1 MTENPNDEGR
11 GPRLDKAGAATPPAH
26 DTPKSAAAKL
36 FDIRLM
42 IGGLFVVYGVLLT
55 VSGFFT
61 SDKERAKAADININL
76 WLGLGMLALGLFFLA
91 WRQLNPIRID
101 PNPTDAEEAGHEH

>member
-1 MTENPNDEGR
+1 
-11 GPRLDKAGAATPPAH
+11 
-26 DTPKSAAAKL
+26 
-36 FDIRLM
+36 M

-91 WRQLNPIRID
+91 WRHLNPTRIER
-101 PNPTDAEEAGHEH
+101 PTDEEEPGHAQ